1 MRFTC
6 ATRSF
11 IVAPAVSQ
19 PRNTQASVTL
29 PASSLL
35 DEGLAD
41 EAMDQLTRK
50 LESLEDPA

>member
-19 PRNTQASVTL
+19 PRNTQASVAL

-50 LESLEDPA
+50 FESLEDPA

>member
-1 MRFTC
+1 
-6 ATRSF
+6 
-11 IVAPAVSQ
+11 VSQ
-19 PRNTQASVTL
+19 PRNTQASITL

-50 LESLEDPA
+50 LESLEDPARRRLRSRWS